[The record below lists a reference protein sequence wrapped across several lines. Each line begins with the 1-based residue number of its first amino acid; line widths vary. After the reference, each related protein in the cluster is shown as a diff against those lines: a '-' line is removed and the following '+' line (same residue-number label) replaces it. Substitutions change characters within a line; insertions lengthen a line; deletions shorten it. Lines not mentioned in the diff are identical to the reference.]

1 MKRLQHGSWWAVL
14 LLFGFSGAAEAQ
26 ECIVKTGAT
35 SARAEGEAEMLGDI
49 ILRCRGRRIP
59 GANDPLT
66 LGSTDPTKLEIA
78 VVLNTDITNAR
89 NDDDMIEDVDTLGY
103 RVGSVKLTANALN
116 ANQTVG
122 TAIPDT
128 HFVDGAVSDDLRTV
142 TWKVDSDPTTDDIQG
157 LDDFQLGNPDDAA
170 VSRDGFQLTIEGLRA
185 DASAVGNGG
194 AITAE
199 VKVNGTTVGS
209 GPLRVASVTNGLA
222 VSVKAAQGD
231 ECADV
236 DTNATITI
244 NNALMSMDSFVVTFK
259 NIPEGVTVMVPEIAG
274 LTANDSANLILVEGK
289 PGDGVGK
296 PEGGKAMVE
305 LSASG
310 TGEVRYTI
318 GGLPP
323 DDPRSALTTVSDSLD
338 AQGWA
343 NLPVYFSWS
352 GGEVVMNADAMVYVS
367 FHPTGGSMIPRFVGD
382 SEADALLTIEDC
394 VTELTFPFV
403 SSAGGYDTGI
413 VVSNTKD
420 AQGSCTASY
429 SGSDDTADSPMIAGN
444 EHWGFLVSSH
454 VQDYTGRLMVKC
466 DFGGIDGYAQIT
478 DTMGNANGYL
488 PRMQ

>member
-1 MKRLQHGSWWAVL
+1 
-14 LLFGFSGAAEAQ
+14 
-26 ECIVKTGAT
+26 
-35 SARAEGEAEMLGDI
+35 
-49 ILRCRGRRIP
+49 
-59 GANDPLT
+59 
-66 LGSTDPTKLEIA
+66 
-78 VVLNTDITNAR
+78 
-89 NDDDMIEDVDTLGY
+89 
-103 RVGSVKLTANALN
+103 
-116 ANQTVG
+116 
-122 TAIPDT
+122 
-128 HFVDGAVSDDLRTV
+128 
-142 TWKVDSDPTTDDIQG
+142 
-157 LDDFQLGNPDDAA
+157 
-170 VSRDGFQLTIEGLRA
+170 
-185 DASAVGNGG
+185 
-194 AITAE
+194 
-199 VKVNGTTVGS
+199 
-209 GPLRVASVTNGLA
+209 
-222 VSVKAAQGD
+222 
-231 ECADV
+231 
-236 DTNATITI
+236 
-244 NNALMSMDSFVVTFK
+244 MDSFVVTFK

-296 PEGGKAMVE
+296 PEGGKAIVE

-382 SEADALLTIEDC
+382 SEADALLAIEDC

-454 VQDYTGRLMVKC
+454 MQDYTGRLTVKC
-466 DFGGIDGYAQIT
+466 DFGGIDGYAQIN
-478 DTMGNANGYL
+478 DAMGNTQGYL
-488 PRMQ
+488 PRM